1 MNRNTCYHKDTNMR
15 SALVVLISLT
25 TMLAGCVGDAPS
37 NIDEPVE
44 MALPTA
50 QQFPAWE
57 GVDHTNVSRS
67 GASFGNTSYLA
78 YFSAPWCAHCESTL
92 DAYDRVVLSDLM
104 VVFSRDAR
112 ERYGNMSEWHNNTEQ
127 NLNRTVDRPFV
138 LHPDLAMEVE
148 AASIPHAVF
157 INAQGY
163 AFHVEIGKQS
173 NLTYVQNVWNLTQS
187 AVFDELSG
195 WNHRVQA

>member
-1 MNRNTCYHKDTNMR
+1 MNRNTSYCKDTNMR

-44 MALPTA
+44 VALPTA

-67 GASFGNTSYLA
+67 GASFGNTPYLA
-78 YFSAPWCAHCESTL
+78 SFSAPWCAHCESTL
-92 DAYDRVVLSDLM
+92 DAYDRVVPSDLM

-127 NLNRTVDRPFV
+127 NLNRTPLTDRSFSIQN
-138 LHPDLAMEVE
+138 LRWRWRQHRFLMLCSSTHKAMYFTLKLVN
-148 AASIPHAVF
+148 SPI
-157 INAQGY
+157 
-163 AFHVEIGKQS
+163 
-173 NLTYVQNVWNLTQS
+173 
-187 AVFDELSG
+187 
-195 WNHRVQA
+195 